1 MSALIP
7 RRAGGEDPERAH
19 SELQQRPLSQ
29 AEYRALWEV
38 RAAQWR
44 ARELAEEL
52 FGSVGYM
59 ALIGIAGKGH
69 PRGLLHMEVPFESLG
84 ASPHRITVHVGG
96 RARSHPHPG
105 APGVRHGPRKR
116 VKVEFERIAV
126 LGLGVMGGRLS
137 VRWPPMPAHPS
148 SPDGRPTLRSAMR
161 PSRRAS
167 FPPRRINGRMPS
179 PTSTWWCWGCHWSRR
194 VSCWVRWGPQPPPTR
209 S

>member
-69 PRGLLHMEVPFESLG
+69 PRGLLHMEVPFESLE
-84 ASPHRITVHVGG
+84 AHRLIES
-96 RARSHPHPG
+96 RFMSAAARDPILTQVPL
-105 APGVRHGPRKR
+105 VY
-116 VKVEFERIAV
+116 
-126 LGLGVMGGRLS
+126 VMG
-137 VRWPPMPAHPS
+137 PAS
-148 SPDGRPTLRSAMR
+148 E
-161 PSRRAS
+161 
-167 FPPRRINGRMPS
+167 
-179 PTSTWWCWGCHWSRR
+179 
-194 VSCWVRWGPQPPPTR
+194 
-209 S
+209 